1 MFNVT
6 VLDQAN
12 VIFNGIAG
20 SVVLPGDEGE
30 FEILDFHKP
39 IVSFLTRGDIV
50 IDEMGFPISRGI
62 MRFHKNQLIALVEL

>member
-1 MFNVT
+1 MFNVM

-12 VIFNGIAG
+12 VVFNGIAN

-39 IVSFLTRGDIV
+39 IVSFLRRGDIV

-62 MRFHKNQLIALVEL
+62 VRFYKNQLIALVEL

>member
-12 VIFNGIAG
+12 VIFNGIAN

-39 IVSFLTRGDIV
+39 IVSFLKRGDII

-62 MRFHKNQLIALVEL
+62 IRFYKNQLIALVEL